1 MILHVAMTLMI
12 DAESIALSHLLPT
25 EKYCCDCMHF
35 WHNQCWLSTH
45 PQQQHM
51 LITNGLYLIAH
62 EWTQSK
68 TSNFTC
74 LLLKQEAAA

>member
-12 DAESIALSHLLPT
+12 DAESIALSYLLPT

-45 PQQQHM
+45 AQQQHM
-51 LITNGLYLIAH
+51 LTNALSDRS
-62 EWTQSK
+62 WTQSK